1 MADERYQWLDQEAAE
16 RLLRGEP
23 VEAFDDR
30 VRAQAERLAEALGT
44 ARTPAVPSAAHTE
57 LPGEAAA
64 LAAFRKATAE
74 RAAAAAASA
83 VSAPAASVGRT
94 AVGDLGRVR
103 LAPVTA
109 PARRWGRSVRYGL
122 AAAVAAVTVGGVAVA
137 AGTGVLPLVGP
148 SPASSV
154 TAAETTDPRV
164 SEEPGIRQDPETPP
178 TEPGAGDPTPGSS
191 PSADSGSHAPTP
203 ASRTGAARSLRVPAP
218 RHLAGRPE
226 ARSARTAPVRRTPGR
241 RPSGPAGTTGR
252 ASSTPPAGSSSRTPC
267 ATARPCA
274 ATATGSSPATP
285 PARPRT
291 TARPSPAAAA
301 RATARTT
308 PKTPPTRT
316 ARAAR
321 RAGPTAAR
329 RTAPT
334 TAPTAGPRTAA
345 GTATSAAPTP
355 GTRPEAAFRTPGPSS
370 QSPPHC
376 PSPSPPRHASRSR
389 CNTSGP
395 ADAVRNA
402 DWSSAAQRAGVPPV
416 PTAPRTR
423 RGWDTFPRSHPR
435 PFLSCRP
442 YQWTT
447 TLSPTFTWSKR
458 AESLTRSRTLTQP
471 CEAPA

>member
-203 ASRTGAARSLRVPAP
+203 RVPD
-218 RHLAGRPE
+218 GRGTVTSGPG
-226 ARSARTAPVRRTPGR
+226 TPTPGR
-241 RPSGPAGTTGR
+241 TAGGKVGTDGTGSADAREKALRACRDYRTGKLDAAGRQQLTNTLRNGETLRRYCDRILSGDTAGTPADDGQAESGGGGKGDGKDDSEDTSDADRKGGSKGGSDGGAKDGSDNGSDGGSANGGGNGDKRGADTGNQ
-252 ASSTPPAGSSSRTPC
+252 AGSGLPD
-267 ATARPCA
+267 ARPQLA
-274 ATATGSSPATP
+274 V
-285 PARPRT
+285 
-291 TARPSPAAAA
+291 
-301 RATARTT
+301 
-308 PKTPPTRT
+308 
-316 ARAAR
+316 
-321 RAGPTAAR
+321 TAALPVTV
-329 RTAPT
+329 TA
-334 TAPTAGPRTAA
+334 
-345 GTATSAAPTP
+345 
-355 GTRPEAAFRTPGPSS
+355 EARLPL
-370 QSPPHC
+370 
-376 PSPSPPRHASRSR
+376 
-389 CNTSGP
+389 
-395 ADAVRNA
+395 AV
-402 DWSSAAQRAGVPPV
+402 
-416 PTAPRTR
+416 
-423 RGWDTFPRSHPR
+423 
-435 PFLSCRP
+435 
-442 YQWTT
+442 
-447 TLSPTFTWSKR
+447 
-458 AESLTRSRTLTQP
+458 
-471 CEAPA
+471 